1 MILLNI
7 QDPKKTTN
15 GKAIGSL
22 IIGIIAILGL
32 IFFQEGT
39 LLSIAGLILG
49 IMSLKETKP
58 FKEIG
63 SKLVMGGILLNF
75 IGFIGFVCLFK
86 FTVHVS
92 R

>member
-1 MILLNI
+1 VSLLNT
-7 QDPKKTTN
+7 QDSEKTTN

-22 IIGIIAILGL
+22 IIGMISIFGL
-32 IFFQEGT
+32 IFIEEGT

-63 SKLVMGGILLNF
+63 SKLAMGGILLNF
-75 IGFIGFVCLFK
+75 IGFIGFVRLFI
-86 FTVHVS
+86 
-92 R
+92 